1 MIYTSNDRTNVTAT
15 MNTREYARQRFGTLL
30 HDTSTGDALEQAL
43 YEFVERSLPNNNWD
57 FFRFRFL
64 YKTKL
69 VTLISNLQNEKSN
82 LQQQLRNGLP
92 MTDLMLLPTSQFAPD
107 MWKEIEFE
115 ETTASVEEG
124 MLKCITCARN
134 GVYAYNT
141 TYEGRQTRS
150 GDEATTIFALCKTC
164 GKRWRFS

>member
-1 MIYTSNDRTNVTAT
+1 MVE
-15 MNTREYARQRFGTLL
+15 TREYARKTFGSILQ
-30 HDTSTGDALEQAL
+30 DRSKGNELEQAL
-43 YEFVERSLPNNNWD
+43 YEYVETTVQGSNWD

-69 VTLISNLQNEKSN
+69 VTLISNLKNKKSN
-82 LQQQLRNGLP
+82 LKQRIQDGQSLTDILRLSTP
-92 MTDLMLLPTSQFAPD
+92 LLAPD
-107 MWKEIEFE
+107 LWKEIELE
-115 ETTASVEEG
+115 EKKEVTVEEG
-124 MLKCITCARN
+124 MLKCIACARN
-134 GVYAYNT
+134 GEYAYNT